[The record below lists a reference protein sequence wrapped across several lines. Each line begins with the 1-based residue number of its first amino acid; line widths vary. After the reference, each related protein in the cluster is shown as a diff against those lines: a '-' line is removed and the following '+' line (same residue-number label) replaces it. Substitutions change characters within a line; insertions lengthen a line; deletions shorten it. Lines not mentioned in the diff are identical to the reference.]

1 MKKILF
7 FSSVCKSKKILE
19 VSLSSYF
26 NLETDSFELDF
37 LFYDDNKEVESS
49 DFLNVLANENTNF
62 SLMPKMD
69 TKGDT
74 YKDHKWNVS
83 QIDRVITIKNKAI
96 DYCLTNDYDALF
108 LVDADLVLHPN
119 TLKHLITLKLDFVF
133 EVFWTMFFREA
144 IHKPNAWDKHSWAY
158 EGPETL
164 FKLAQKGT
172 YEVGGG
178 GACTLLSKKI
188 LEDGVNF
195 SRLKSLPYQGED
207 RHICTR
213 VQAKGYPVMADT
225 HYPAYHIFLNE
236 QVDEAENWYLNGAK
250 PDFFDQW
257 LDDKW
262 ELLVKN
268 TFIKPKLNFL
278 MKLKR
283 FQYEVRK
290 SFFKTFLNA

>member
-7 FSSVCKSKKILE
+7 FSSVCKPEKVLK
-19 VSLSSYF
+19 VSLPSYL

-37 LFYDDNKEVESS
+37 LFYDDNKDDESS
-49 DFLNVLANENTNF
+49 DFLNAIAKENANV
-62 SLMPKMD
+62 SLMPKVE
-69 TKGDT
+69 TKENT

-119 TLKHLITLKLDFVF
+119 TLKHLITLKLNFVF
-133 EVFWTMFFREA
+133 EIFWTTFFRES

-158 EGPETL
+158 EGPDTL
-164 FKLAQKGT
+164 FKLTQKGT

-188 LEDGVNF
+188 MESGVNF

-213 VQAKGYPVMADT
+213 AQAKGYPVMVDT

-236 QVDEAENWYLNGAK
+236 QAEEAKQWYLNGAK
-250 PDFFDQW
+250 PEFFNQW
-257 LDDKW
+257 LNEKW
-262 ELLVKN
+262 EKLVKN
-268 TFIKPKLNFL
+268 TFIKPKMNFF

-283 FQYEVRK
+283 FQYVVRK
-290 SFFKTFLNA
+290 NFSRTFLNG